1 MQWID
6 KWFKHDMNEPYVQP
20 LDSLSLSRREHN
32 LNGISSFLYHSVF
45 LDTMLNF
52 IEVCMVSTEET
63 ANRKRVKRAL
73 ANHVRFLLSRCK
85 PMLSR

>member
-1 MQWID
+1 
-6 KWFKHDMNEPYVQP
+6 
-20 LDSLSLSRREHN
+20 
-32 LNGISSFLYHSVF
+32 LYHSVF